1 MSFGLLCRNVCVRL
15 LSRKMYVRVERI
27 FHCVWTLKFQ
37 LQLRLMSAFTVHFKY
52 ILLRSLYQ
60 RYLVALWP
68 CGRALWKK
76 TLYIFFF
83 QCVLSL
89 YQHFFKSQI
98 PKYELCSLMAFLVRL
113 SVYFLCKHCLIFSL
127 ETGWWQLKILSRDN
141 FQ

>member
-15 LSRKMYVRVERI
+15 LSRKMYVRVERL

-37 LQLRLMSAFTVHFKY
+37 LQLRLLSAFTVHFKY

-68 CGRALWKK
+68 CGHALWKK
-76 TLYIFFF
+76 NHFIFFF
-83 QCVLSL
+83 SAFWVYINIFLITNTKIWAL
-89 YQHFFKSQI
+89 FFTG
-98 PKYELCSLMAFLVRL
+98 FLVRL

-127 ETGWWQLKILSRDN
+127 ETGWRQLKILSRDN